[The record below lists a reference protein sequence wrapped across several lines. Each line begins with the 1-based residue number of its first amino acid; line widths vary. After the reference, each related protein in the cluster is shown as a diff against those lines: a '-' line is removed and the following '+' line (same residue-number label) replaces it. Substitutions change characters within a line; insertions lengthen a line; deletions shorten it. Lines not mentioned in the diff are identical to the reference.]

1 MRGPIGAPP
10 ILERKVRLDGT
21 HEEFICE
28 GLLVVPDERAILR
41 YRVDRE
47 WRIADGALVVP
58 AGSVNLAHYWMD
70 RPYNVYQFMVAGR
83 TLAYYCNVAEPTAIR
98 EDLVEY
104 LDLAV
109 DVLIRPSGEA
119 LVLDEDEIP
128 PDLAPARR
136 KHIAKAVEE
145 LTSGPRRL
153 VALIE
158 EESRRFGAGPD
169 RL

>member
-1 MRGPIGAPP
+1 VDGQTLIR
-10 ILERKVRLDGT
+10 ERKVRLDGT
-21 HEEFICE
+21 HEDFMCE
-28 GLLVVPDERAILR
+28 RLLLEPGKRAVLR

-47 WRIADGALVVP
+47 WRIADGVLVVP

-70 RPYNVYQFMVAGR
+70 RPYNVYQFMAAGR

-104 LDLAV
+104 LDLTV

-119 LVLDEDEIP
+119 LVLDEDELP

-153 VALIE
+153 VASIE
-158 EESRRFGAGPD
+158 EQARRFAALPD
-169 RL
+169 KL

>member
-1 MRGPIGAPP
+1 M
-10 ILERKVRLDGT
+10 RLDGSS
-21 HEEFICE
+21 EEFLCE
-28 GLLVVPDERAILR
+28 RLLLEPGKRAVLR

-47 WRIADGALVVP
+47 WRIAGGALVVP

-70 RPYNVYQFMVAGR
+70 RPYNVYQFMAAGR
-83 TLAYYCNVAEPTAIR
+83 TLAYYCNVAEPTVIR

-119 LVLDEDEIP
+119 LVLDEDELP

-153 VALIE
+153 AASIE
-158 EESRRFGAGPD
+158 EQAKRFAAPPD
-169 RL
+169 KL

>member
-1 MRGPIGAPP
+1 MLVR
-10 ILERKVRLDGT
+10 ERKVRLDGS
-21 HEEFICE
+21 HEDFMCE
-28 GLLVVPDERAILR
+28 RLLLEPGKRAVLR

-70 RPYNVYQFMVAGR
+70 RPYNVYQFMAAGR
-83 TLAYYCNVAEPTAIR
+83 TLAYYCNIAEPTAIR

-119 LVLDEDEIP
+119 LVLDEDELP
-128 PDLAPARR
+128 EDLSPERR
-136 KHIAKAVEE
+136 KTVARALEQ
-145 LTSGPRRL
+145 LQTDPRRL
-153 VALIE
+153 AAHLE
-158 EESRRFGAGPD
+158 GEGRPY
-169 RL
+169 L